1 MYFPITIFLI
11 YSTHMVRI
19 PIKAR
24 MAPSPT
30 GFLHV
35 GTAQSAIFNYLFA
48 KKSDG
53 EFHVRIEDTDE
64 ERSSKEFESDI
75 LEGFKWLGLDWDG
88 PITRSSDNK
97 KEYRKYLEQLL
108 SSGKAFWCNHSKEE
122 LEREQKEQMAK
133 KEPPRHVCAHK
144 HEGLP
149 SGQVLRLRVND
160 QSDREIIF
168 DDVIRGRV
176 SFRESLLGD
185 ISIAR
190 NLDSPLFHF
199 AVVID
204 DIAMEISHI
213 LRGEDHISNTPKH
226 ILIYEALEKDIPQY
240 AHLPLLLAPDRS
252 KLSKRTGIVSLN
264 EYKKDY
270 LPEVIFNFLATL
282 SHTYSQEILSKEEL
296 IKEFDLKKI
305 HKSGAVF
312 DIKKLNWLNSQY
324 IKRLSPS
331 EFKKV
336 VANEKISDMA
346 VPIIT
351 ERLEKLSDVKE
362 FDFLWEEAEYPK
374 ELLLWK
380 TSSFNDVKMSLMEVL
395 GSFKAK
401 TALNASELRESL
413 DALGKEKG
421 DRGLV
426 YWPLR
431 VALSGREKS
440 PDPIQI
446 AEVLGRE
453 EVMERIKTALEKI
466 E

>member
-1 MYFPITIFLI
+1 
-11 YSTHMVRI
+11 
-19 PIKAR
+19 
-24 MAPSPT
+24 
-30 GFLHV
+30 
-35 GTAQSAIFNYLFA
+35 
-48 KKSDG
+48 
-53 EFHVRIEDTDE
+53 
-64 ERSSKEFESDI
+64 
-75 LEGFKWLGLDWDG
+75 
-88 PITRSSDNK
+88 
-97 KEYRKYLEQLL
+97 
-108 SSGKAFWCNHSKEE
+108 
-122 LEREQKEQMAK
+122 
-133 KEPPRHVCAHK
+133 
-144 HEGLP
+144 
-149 SGQVLRLRVND
+149 
-160 QSDREIIF
+160 
-168 DDVIRGRV
+168 
-176 SFRESLLGD
+176 
-185 ISIAR
+185 
-190 NLDSPLFHF
+190 
-199 AVVID
+199 
-204 DIAMEISHI
+204 
-213 LRGEDHISNTPKH
+213 ISNTPKH